1 MSYSI
6 QRETSDGTLGTIDL
20 SIEYIDQTDISVY
33 VDDVIIDKVGGS
45 TTYLWDWINADSIS
59 ITPDVADGLVVM
71 IKRSTPFD
79 ALYHIFTD
87 SAVFSD
93 RSMDENFRQVLYLSQ
108 EAIEGQGATDFYSD
122 LDMHGYTI
130 KNSGAAVDA
139 DDLIPLGQYQADAS
153 GAYQSRL
160 GAEAARNAALVSQNA
175 ALASQNAAAMSEDNA
190 DTSEA
195 NALSSANTATSQAT
209 IATTKAGE
217 AAYSAA
223 LAVSAYDSFDD
234 RYLGAKTNDPTV
246 DNDGNAL
253 LVGALYWNSV
263 GNTLQV
269 YDGVIWQPTYL
280 STDGDIIGPAS
291 AIDNAIALFDQTTGK
306 LLKVGPLITA
316 SSTDTTAGRM
326 LKVGDFGVGTPI
338 PTTNLNTLTG
348 TGWFACGDVTGTPG
362 PSYLG
367 WWVHQ
372 IDSGTGAWKNQTA
385 WQQGNPASQ
394 HVRSSGDGTTWGAWN
409 LVVFSNSPALT
420 GVPTAP
426 TAADGT
432 STTQIATTAF
442 ATTAAVNAASFVSS
456 VKANTD
462 SPALTGVPTAPT
474 AAVGTNT
481 TQLATT
487 AFVQA
492 SISGLGIGQTWQD
505 VSGSRSESTNYTNST
520 GRPIQVNINSAST
533 TGSPTVTILSITVD
547 GVVAAYCPSYTGNVT
562 QGGFASVTVPDGS
575 VYSAVVTNGNIGK
588 WVELR

>member
-45 TTYLWDWINADSIS
+45 TPYLWDWIDADSIS
-59 ITPDVADGLVVM
+59 ITPDVLDGLVVM
-71 IKRSTPFD
+71 VKRSTPFN

-93 RSMDENFRQVLYLSQ
+93 RSMDENFRQMLYLSQ

-130 KNSGAAVDA
+130 KNSGTAVDA
-139 DDLIPLGQYQADAS
+139 DDLVPLGQYQADAS

-175 ALASQNAAAMSEDNA
+175 ASASAVASANSASASLVSENASEVSRLASEAARDISVGSASAANADAISAAASW
-190 DTSEA
+190 
-195 NALSSANTATSQAT
+195 
-209 IATTKAGE
+209 
-217 AAYSAA
+217 
-223 LAVSAYDSFDD
+223 DSFDD
-234 RYLGAKTNDPTV
+234 RYLGAKSSDPTL
-246 DNDGNAL
+246 DNDGDAL
-253 LVGALYWNSV
+253 VTGALYCNSTS
-263 GNTLQV
+263 GTLRFYNGSAWV
-269 YDGVIWQPTYL
+269 PTYL
-280 STDGDIIGPAS
+280 ATDGDVIGPAS
-291 AIDNAIALFDQTTGK
+291 SALNYPALFDGVTGK
-306 LLKVGPLITA
+306 LLKQGSAPIGTA
-316 SSTDTTAGRM
+316 AYSDTTA
-326 LKVGDFGVGTPI
+326 
-338 PTTNLNTLTG
+338 
-348 TGWFACGDVTGTPG
+348 FAT
-362 PSYLG
+362 
-367 WWVHQ
+367 
-372 IDSGTGAWKNQTA
+372 
-385 WQQGNPASQ
+385 PAS
-394 HVRSSGDGTTWGAWN
+394 VALKANVS
-409 LVVFSNSPALT
+409 SPALT

-426 TAADGT
+426 TATDGT

-442 ATTAAVNAASFVSS
+442 ATTAAVNAASFVAS
-456 VKANTD
+456 VKANIA

-474 AAVGTNT
+474 AVAGTNT

-487 AFVQA
+487 AFVQD

-547 GVVAAYCPSYTGNVT
+547 GVVAAYCPSYTANTT
-562 QGGFASVTVPDGS
+562 QGGFASVIVPDGS
-575 VYSAVVTNGNIGK
+575 VYSATISNGNIGK